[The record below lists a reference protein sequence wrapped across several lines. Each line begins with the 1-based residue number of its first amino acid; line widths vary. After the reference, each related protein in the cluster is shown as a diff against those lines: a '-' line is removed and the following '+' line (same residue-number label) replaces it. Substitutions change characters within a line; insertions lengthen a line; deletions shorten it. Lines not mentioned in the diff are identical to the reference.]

1 MLFKSSCVSRNTR
14 VHCSEKRVFDIHVAN
29 VYSQTNMSMITEAY
43 QACHPIKDK
52 TQREACYLV
61 FGLDEEKVEYYYPV
75 VENMEKMYY
84 KRKPVNIKWG
94 FFNITLF
101 TD

>member
-1 MLFKSSCVSRNTR
+1 MTRNVSVRSC
-14 VHCSEKRVFDIHVAN
+14 EKRVFDIHVAS
-29 VYSQTNMSMITEAY
+29 VYNHSNMSMITEAY
-43 QACHPIKDK
+43 QACHLIKDK

-84 KRKPVNIKWG
+84 KRQPVKVKLG
-94 FFNITLF
+94 FFDITLF
-101 TD
+101 NE